1 MADAYILGAVR
12 TAIGK
17 RGGVLSA
24 TRPDDLAAECLKGLV
39 ASAGVDPVHIEDVVM
54 GCVTQTGEQGMNIG
68 RMAPLLAGFPI
79 TVNGTTVNRMCA
91 SSLQAV
97 NFAAMGVMSGM
108 HDLTVGAGVES
119 MSRVTMGSDAGP
131 LNDGLSDR
139 FDIIPQGLSA
149 ELVAERWE
157 VGRREM
163 DAYSLNSH
171 VRALYAIDN
180 GYFDKEIHPVT
191 VTAPDG
197 ETVTVTVDEGPRRTT
212 NLAKLSSLRPAFKS
226 DGRITAA
233 SSSQISDGASAILVG
248 SGEKAEELGLTRRAK
263 FTTMAVAGVD
273 PTIMLS
279 GPIPATQKALAKAGL
294 TLDDIGVF
302 EVNEAFTSVVL
313 AWAKAL
319 GGRSSDKLIERTNVN
334 GGAVALGH
342 PLGCSGARLLTTL
355 LHEMERRDER
365 YGLATLCI
373 GFGMAVATIIDRNV

>member
-17 RGGVLSA
+17 RGGVLST
-24 TRPDDLAAECLKGLV
+24 TRPDDLAARALKGLV
-39 ASAGVDPVHIEDVVM
+39 EAVDLDPAHIEDVVM

-68 RMAPLLAGFPI
+68 RMAPLLAGFPV

-119 MSRVTMGSDAGP
+119 MSRVTMGTDAGP
-131 LNDGLSDR
+131 LNEHLTER

-157 VGRREM
+157 ITRAAM

-180 GYFDKEIHPVT
+180 GYFDREIVPVT

-197 ETVTVTVDEGPRRTT
+197 AVVTFATDEGPRRAT
-212 NLAKLSSLRPAFKS
+212 NLAKLQSLKPAFKS
-226 DGRITAA
+226 DGVITAG
-233 SSSQISDGASAILVG
+233 SSSQISDGASAVLVG
-248 SGEKAEELGLTRRAK
+248 SAAKADELGLKKRAK
-263 FTTMAVAGVD
+263 FVTMAVAGVD

-279 GPIPATQKALAKAGL
+279 GPIPATRKALEKAGL

-319 GGRSSDKLIERTNVN
+319 AGHDSHKLIERTNVN

-365 YGLATLCI
+365 YGLATLSI